1 MKKATGNA
9 DSGEGAAKVKH
20 QRRSER
26 EKRIALLG
34 QQGDPLAGPALQLH
48 KEVCKR
54 EDELDGMRTRLMA
67 VLRGVK

>member
-34 QQGDPLAGPALQLH
+34 QQGDQH
-48 KEVCKR
+48 SN
-54 EDELDGMRTRLMA
+54 
-67 VLRGVK
+67 